1 MIHPPPRDGGGTR
14 TRIQNVKRFAA
25 TTAILGCLVLA
36 LIAMSNGV
44 PAIDCVLRAIG
55 GAVAIY
61 FVVSIAGRIV
71 LNIFVDAVV
80 NHAADRGKAGDID
93 GDNAG

>member
-1 MIHPPPRDGGGTR
+1 MR
-14 TRIQNVKRFAA
+14 RFAA

-36 LIAMSNGV
+36 LVAIFNGV
-44 PAIDCVLRAIG
+44 PAMDCALRAVG

-61 FVVSIAGRIV
+61 FVVSIAGRMV

-80 NHAADRGKAGDID
+80 SHAADRGKAGDID
-93 GDNAG
+93 SDNAG